1 MIEPDELRQI
11 IQTTLSAAGL
21 WSENAAELLMATA
34 AQESHLGT
42 YRRQIG
48 GPALG
53 IYQMEPATYNDI
65 WTNYLAYHPGISTE
79 LSRLAS
85 TQPPRPVEMVMNDA
99 FATLMAR
106 VHYLRAPGA
115 LPAATDLNGLWAY
128 YKQHWN
134 TPLGA
139 ATQDQFVANY
149 KRYVDGPAS

>member
-1 MIEPDELRQI
+1 MMTPQELRDI
-11 IQTTLSAAGL
+11 IQDALAPAGL

-53 IYQMEPATYNDI
+53 IYQMEPEDFQDI
-65 WTNYLAYHPGISTE
+65 WTNYLAYHPGIATE
-79 LSRLAS
+79 LSRLAT
-85 TQPPRPVEMVMNDA
+85 TQPPRPVEMVTNDA

-149 KRYVDGPAS
+149 KKYVAGPAQ